1 MRPPLQVPHLL
12 VFLVVSVSP
21 VQHTWA
27 ADQQQETTDIRHS
40 LKYYEIAEPYRIE
53 QQQLNRVEA
62 NEDLTVSLAAFGRN
76 FTLDLIL
83 NRNLVGRRHLC
94 HYQGGVRG
102 SPGSVAVISTCRG
115 VRGSIHVDE
124 DVFFIQ
130 PTSDSDHVVFRQQDI
145 QPEWRQGGH
154 CGFNDAELLSTL
166 NERSFPIQRVKR
178 DVYSETKYVELIL
191 VADNR
196 EVQKVGSQAATED
209 RMVEVA
215 NYVDTFYKPLNIRV
229 ALVGVEVWTTNPIT
243 VDRNIQGTLDR
254 FLEWRRTSLVR
265 QQSNDNAQLVSG
277 QTFFGGGEIG
287 MAPFASICSSAQSG
301 GVSEDMFAAGPAL
314 YVASTVAHEIGH
326 NLGLNHDTGGN
337 CRCPVAD
344 SEGGCIMRS
353 AQGSLPAQQFSACSA
368 EGLRQA
374 LERGVGPCLYNVPDP
389 DRLYGGPVCGNGYV
403 EQGEECD
410 CGTVEE
416 CNSTCCDPTSCTLL
430 PGAVCDMGEC
440 CQDCQLK
447 TSGGLCR
454 QQTTDCDLAE
464 YCTGQSPQCPD
475 NQFIQNGIPCQGTEA
490 YCFNGGCFTHTDQCR
505 TLWGDGADKA
515 HDMCFQS
522 VNLRADQYGHC
533 GMDQDGNYLACAV
546 EDALCGKL
554 QCQGGGE
561 APIIGSGSQII
572 STTVTLPNG
581 QVITCRGVYVDLGND
596 IPDPGLVMAG
606 TRCGQD
612 KVCYNNRCELITSLF
627 PNITMTTA
635 SWWTSPPMATQTTA
649 QQTASSVPS
658 ASGTDQTGITM
669 TTQNVSMAT
678 QPWSSALVQTTPQ
691 GSGHWWIS
699 IKEGTSGVLVFFLVL
714 LLAILPLA
722 GLVYFFCHENK
733 DAVKKRVKSS
743 RMSKYL
749 ADFNAKKSQSDP
761 EKSKRRKSSQKP
773 MMGETL
779 GSLNSHRLRLPV
791 VWRWQKEPGG
801 NSAGNTNGGVPAQV
815 NDQEVNAPAQVTDPE
830 DHVYAQI
837 QDRDVQF
844 TGISNPNYNMVT
856 IDLDE
861 TSTAEA

>member
-1 MRPPLQVPHLL
+1 MRLPVQVFHLL
-12 VFLVVSVSP
+12 LCQVVSVLP
-21 VQHTWA
+21 VTWGTDQH
-27 ADQQQETTDIRHS
+27 QETADIRHS
-40 LKYYEIAEPYRIE
+40 LKYYEITEAYRIE
-53 QQQLNRVEA
+53 HQQANRAEG
-62 NEDLTVSLAAFGRN
+62 NEDLTISLAAFGRN
-76 FTLDLIL
+76 FTLDLTL
-83 NRNLVGRRHLC
+83 NRNLIPRSLKRHLC
-94 HYQGGVRG
+94 HYQGGVRDL
-102 SPGSVAVISTCRG
+102 PGSVAVISTCKG

-124 DVFFIQ
+124 DVFFLQ
-130 PTSDSDHVVFRQQDI
+130 PTSSSEHIVFRQQDI
-145 QPEWRQGGH
+145 QLEWRQGGH
-154 CGFNDAELLSTL
+154 CEALYV
-166 NERSFPIQRVKR
+166 QVKR

-196 EVQKVGSQAATED
+196 EVQKVGSQAAAED

-254 FLEWRRTSLVR
+254 FLEWRRTTLVR

-301 GVSEDMFAAGPAL
+301 GVSEDIFAPGPVL
-314 YVASTVAHEIGH
+314 YVASTVAHELGH

-344 SEGGCIMRS
+344 SDGGCIMKS
-353 AQGSLPAQQFSACSA
+353 AQGSLPAQQFSTCSA

-410 CGTVEE
+410 CGTIEE
-416 CNSTCCDPTSCTLL
+416 CNSTCCDPTDCTLL
-430 PGAVCDMGEC
+430 AGAVCDMGGC
-440 CQDCQLK
+440 CQGCQLK
-447 TSGGLCR
+447 PLGELCR
-454 QQTTDCDLAE
+454 QKTTDCDIAE
-464 YCTGQSPQCPD
+464 YCSGQSPQCPD
-475 NQFIQNGIPCQGTEA
+475 NQFIQNGIPCQNTEA
-490 YCFNGGCFTHTDQCR
+490 YCYNGGCFTHADQCR
-505 TLWGDGADKA
+505 ALWGDGADKA
-515 HDMCFQS
+515 HDICFQS

-533 GMDQDGNYLACAV
+533 GKDQDGNYLPCA
-546 EDALCGKL
+546 EKDALCGKL
-554 QCQGGGE
+554 QCQGGDDE
-561 APIIGSGSQII
+561 PSIGSGFQII

-581 QVITCRGVYVDLGND
+581 QVITCRGVYVDLGGD
-596 IPDPGLVMAG
+596 ITDPGLVMAG
-606 TRCGQD
+606 TKCGQD
-612 KVCYNNRCELITSLF
+612 KVCYNHRCEIITSLF
-627 PNITMTTA
+627 PNVTMTTA
-635 SWWTSPPMATQTTA
+635 SWGTSAPTATQTTTRVTT
-649 QQTASSVPS
+649 QQPASSVPS
-658 ASGTDQTGITM
+658 STATGQTGITM
-669 TTQNVSMAT
+669 TTE
-678 QPWSSALVQTTPQ
+678 VQTTPQ

-743 RMSKYL
+743 RMSKYM
-749 ADFNAKKSQSDP
+749 ADFKAKKSPSEP
-761 EKSKRRKSSQKP
+761 EKNKRRKSSQKP

-779 GSLNSHRLRLPV
+779 GSLNSPRLRLPV
-791 VWRWQKEPGG
+791 VWNWTRKPEGH
-801 NSAGNTNGGVPAQV
+801 STCDTNGGVVPPETQA
-815 NDQEVNAPAQVTDPE
+815 NSPGNNAPAHVTDPE
-830 DHVYAQI
+830 D
-837 QDRDVQF
+837 RDVDF